1 MTRNPHGGEGFELP
15 VPNFE
20 CSFRISARV
29 AGRRARNFANG
40 HQTRR
45 GREGDSNRR
54 SLPKKR
60 RFSEQHPLYL
70 SPCGSTIGTTNAPS
84 ARATTACVAGSGRG
98 RRPRRASEGRAG
110 GSANFQARR
119 RSGRCGRTGQA
130 RLLLSGGPRRA
141 CKGLSGRALAS
152 SGSLPTQGA
161 VALEGRQ
168 DRVAAARTQQRQ
180 DEMPR
185 PMSASLSAV
194 MLSIGDHA
202 TRTHRFPDELA
213 GHVGAEAFPCW
224 SDKAPRSMAWT
235 RPPHHGKLP
244 NSVRVGK

>member
-1 MTRNPHGGEGFELP
+1 MNST
-15 VPNFE
+15 
-20 CSFRISARV
+20 A
-29 AGRRARNFANG
+29 AG
-40 HQTRR
+40 
-45 GREGDSNRR
+45 
-54 SLPKKR
+54 
-60 RFSEQHPLYL
+60 EQHL
-70 SPCGSTIGTTNAPS
+70 SPCGLTATYRRRPNAPLR
-84 ARATTACVAGSGRG
+84 ARGHSLRRRKRPRTPAAAGFRRSSGRQ
-98 RRPRRASEGRAG
+98 RE
-110 GSANFQARR
+110 F
-119 RSGRCGRTGQA
+119 CGHTGQA

-194 MLSIGDHA
+194 MLSIGVRA

-213 GHVGAEAFPCW
+213 GHVGISLLERQSTAIDGM
-224 SDKAPRSMAWT
+224 DKTAAS
-235 RPPHHGKLP
+235 
-244 NSVRVGK
+244 

>member
-1 MTRNPHGGEGFELP
+1 MYP
-15 VPNFE
+15 
-20 CSFRISARV
+20 
-29 AGRRARNFANG
+29 GREPIDETHWR
-40 HQTRR
+40 
-45 GREGDSNRR
+45 REGDSNRR

-84 ARATTACVAGSGRG
+84 AGAATACVARSGRG
-98 RRPRRASEGRAG
+98 RAGRGGLPKVERAAARIFRRAADQGDAAAQAKLGFFYQEGLG
-110 GSANFQARR
+110 G
-119 RSGRCGRTGQA
+119 
-130 RLLLSGGPRRA
+130 A

-194 MLSIGDHA
+194 MLSIGVHA
-202 TRTHRFPDELA
+202 TRTHRSPT
-213 GHVGAEAFPCW
+213 
-224 SDKAPRSMAWT
+224 S
-235 RPPHHGKLP
+235 
-244 NSVRVGK
+244 